1 MKTKNLIVNV
11 CNPGEFD
18 GFQYAFV
25 MIDEDFAKLIL
36 QRCDL
41 LKSLAAGL
49 REDYPAKH
57 VTSMEYVDFNA
68 IFLSDLPDGTE
79 TPECDEGYG
88 FDETE
93 LTVEAFEDL
102 AERTSCDRMVITEDG
117 FNWTAYP
124 HHADRSIAVETD
136 QIHYG
141 VLEDILA

>member
-1 MKTKNLIVNV
+1 MKTKNFIINV

-18 GFQYAFV
+18 GFQYAFIR
-25 MIDEDFAKLIL
+25 IDEDFAKLIL
-36 QRCDL
+36 QRRDL
-41 LKSLAAGL
+41 LLALVNANNSLAC
-49 REDYPAKH
+49 
-57 VTSMEYVDFNA
+57 MEYGDFNA

-93 LTVEAFEDL
+93 LTVEAFEDF